1 MEILHINPSTKN
13 VNQFDKMVN
22 AGKHVF
28 VLIYME
34 GCGPCNETRP
44 EWTKIENILGKSQ
57 EKIKY
62 PNVVIADVDQNVS
75 NNIKHIGNISH
86 FPTMKYIS
94 GKGKIIEEY
103 EGERNIDAFINWI
116 DRKHGNVVDNT
127 PSSRSIR
134 GGRRRRR
141 SSRTRSRSTRKNR
154 YRQSHKNA
162 SWKKK
167 YNSKR
172 Y

>member
-13 VNQFDKMVN
+13 VDQFDKMVN
-22 AGKHVF
+22 DGKHVF
-28 VLIYME
+28 ILIYME

-44 EWTKIENILGKSQ
+44 EWKKIKNILGKSQ
-57 EKIKY
+57 QKIKY
-62 PNVVIADVDQNVS
+62 PDVVIADVDQSVS

-94 GKGKIIEEY
+94 GKGKIVEPY

-116 DRKHGNVVDNT
+116 DSKHGNVIDNT
-127 PSSRSIR
+127 PKSYQSIR
-134 GGRRRRR
+134 AGRRRRR

-154 YRQSHKNA
+154 YRQRRWNP
-162 SWKKK
+162 KKK